1 MVDIDKLVK
10 DDGSEQSREIFWNQ
24 DLYNLEIERIFGRCW
39 LFLTHESLIPK
50 HGDFVSAR
58 MAEEEIIVCR
68 QKDDS
73 VRAFVNSCTH
83 RGNQVCHAESGNT
96 RAFVCNYH
104 GWAYGTDGALVDI
117 PLEQRCHAQVDK
129 KECGLPQVRVESYRG
144 FLYGCFDADAP
155 SLEEYLDEF
164 GWFLD
169 TWMIGA
175 GNGAELL
182 GPPSK
187 SILDCNWKVPAEN
200 FVGDA
205 YHVGWTHAAALEVM
219 GGELAE
225 LAGNRADMPF
235 DDLGKQFTTRHGHGF
250 GVIHNA
256 ATSIHTDRAAYDQ
269 FMADQLPKVTKNLGQ
284 ERANLF
290 NGHWNCTLFPN
301 NSFLYGTNTFKV
313 WHPRGPHQ
321 IEVWTWTLVHKD
333 MDPELRKKIQKGA
346 AFSFGTAGTLEA
358 DDGENMMTCTY
369 SNRGALTR
377 RGTLQSTM
385 GMNHEGPHPDYPGI
399 VGASFIGET
408 SYRGFYRFYKEILKA
423 EKWDAVRAKDD
434 SWDSTF
440 ENRDFWVNNLNTA

>member
-1 MVDIDKLVK
+1 
-10 DDGSEQSREIFWNQ
+10 
-24 DLYNLEIERIFGRCW
+24 
-39 LFLTHESLIPK
+39 
-50 HGDFVSAR
+50 
-58 MAEEEIIVCR
+58 
-68 QKDDS
+68 
-73 VRAFVNSCTH
+73 
-83 RGNQVCHAESGNT
+83 
-96 RAFVCNYH
+96 
-104 GWAYGTDGALVDI
+104 
-117 PLEQRCHAQVDK
+117 
-129 KECGLPQVRVESYRG
+129 
-144 FLYGCFDADAP
+144 
-155 SLEEYLDEF
+155 
-164 GWFLD
+164 
-169 TWMIGA
+169 
-175 GNGAELL
+175 
-182 GPPSK
+182 
-187 SILDCNWKVPAEN
+187 VPAEN